1 MSLSRIYRDTGSSA
15 EPYILE
21 DLGLSPSS
29 FETAEETL
37 DGKNVGGNIEAIERE
52 AYERGFAAG
61 ERAGFEFGKQKAE
74 VLFNGIAG
82 LLEALST
89 LKETLHKPC
98 EDEMV
103 ELCVAISRKVLQRE
117 LELKREGIVDC
128 VRTALKSVVAGGE
141 ITIKV
146 NPKDQDI
153 LLQHKGELARYG
165 DGVKGV
171 KVEADESV
179 SRGGCLVDTNFGEID
194 ASIDSVMAEIEERL
208 KGA

>member
-1 MSLSRIYRDTGSSA
+1 MSLSRIYRDIGSS
-15 EPYILE
+15 EPFILE
-21 DLGLSPSS
+21 DLGLSQPL
-29 FETAEETL
+29 ETGEERL
-37 DGKNVGGNIEAIERE
+37 DGKNIGGNIEAIERE

-89 LKETLHKPC
+89 FKETLHKPC

-103 ELCVAISRKVLQRE
+103 DLCIAISRKVLQRE
-117 LELKREGIVDC
+117 LELKKEGIVDC

-153 LLQHKGELARYG
+153 LLSHKGELARYG

-171 KVEADESV
+171 KVESDESV

-194 ASIDSVMAEIEERL
+194 ASIDSVMAEIEEKL

>member
-21 DLGLSPSS
+21 DLGLSPSP
-29 FETAEETL
+29 FETAEGTL

-117 LELKREGIVDC
+117 LELKREGIVEC

-153 LLQHKGELARYG
+153 LLSHKGELARYG

-171 KVEADESV
+171 KIESDESV

-194 ASIDSVMAEIEERL
+194 ASIDSVMTEIEEKL

>member
-21 DLGLSPSS
+21 DLGLSPSP

-117 LELKREGIVDC
+117 LEIKKEGIVDC

-153 LLQHKGELARYG
+153 LLSHKGELARYG

-194 ASIDSVMAEIEERL
+194 ASIDSVMAEIEEKL

>member
-1 MSLSRIYRDTGSSA
+1 MSLSRIYRETGHPS
-15 EPYILE
+15 EPFILE
-21 DLGLSPSS
+21 DLGLSPSPY
-29 FETAEETL
+29 ETGIDAAG
-37 DGKNVGGNIEAIERE
+37 DMSVGNNIEAMERE

-61 ERAGFEFGKQKAE
+61 EKAGFEFGKQKAE
-74 VLFNGIAG
+74 VLFNGIAS
-82 LLEALST
+82 LLEALSAF
-89 LKETLHKPC
+89 KETLHKPC

-117 LELKREGIVDC
+117 LELKRDGIVEC
-128 VRTALKSVVAGGE
+128 VRMALKSVVAGGE

-153 LLQHKGELARYG
+153 LLQHKGELAKYG

-194 ASIDSVMAEIEERL
+194 ASIDSIMTEIEEKL
-208 KGA
+208 KGV

>member
-21 DLGLSPSS
+21 DLGLSPSP
-29 FETAEETL
+29 FETAEGTL
-37 DGKNVGGNIEAIERE
+37 DGKNVGGNIEAVERE

-128 VRTALKSVVAGGE
+128 VRIALKSVVAGGE

-146 NPKDQDI
+146 NPKDHDI

-171 KVEADESV
+171 KVESDESV
-179 SRGGCLVDTNFGEID
+179 SRGGCLVSTNFGEID
-194 ASIDSVMAEIEERL
+194 ATIDSVMAEIEEKL

>member
-1 MSLSRIYRDTGSSA
+1 MSLSRIYRETGHSA
-15 EPYILE
+15 EPFILE
-21 DLGLSPSS
+21 DLGLSPSP
-29 FETAEETL
+29 FETADVTL
-37 DGKNVGGNIEAIERE
+37 DDKNVGGNIEAIERE

-61 ERAGFEFGKQKAE
+61 EKAGFEFGKQKAE

-82 LLEALST
+82 LLDSLSSF
-89 LKETLHKPC
+89 KETLHKPC

-103 ELCVAISRKVLQRE
+103 ELCIAISKKVLQRE
-117 LELKREGIVDC
+117 LELKKEGIVDC

-146 NPKDQDI
+146 NPKDQEI
-153 LLQHKGELARYG
+153 LLLHKGELAKYG

-171 KVEADESV
+171 KIESDESV
-179 SRGGCLVDTNFGEID
+179 SKGGCLVDTNFGEID
-194 ASIDSVMAEIEERL
+194 ASIDSVMTEIEEKL